1 MNLVNMIESQL
12 SDAVMSKL
20 SSLLGTGEESTRSAV
35 GAAVP
40 ALFSGL
46 SNLASAPGGAQKLIS
61 ALGKFDAGSLGNL
74 TNMLTANPGAL
85 LDQGSS
91 LLSSLLGGNL
101 LSTIT
106 GALTRFTGIG
116 SGSSQKL
123 LGYLMPLVLGGVAKR
138 FAGKTITP
146 DGLMS
151 MFAEQKANLAEALP
165 DGFSLGNL
173 PGAATAAAGAAA
185 GAAAAGAEQAGSSL
199 LRWLLPLAA
208 VALIA
213 LALWAAFRPTTP
225 PSSPTVA
232 IPEAGD
238 RAGKAADVGQIQGA
252 LTDNFKSA
260 SNWLSDITDAASA
273 TAAVPKLT
281 ELSTKL
287 AGMKAAV
294 DKLPEAAR
302 AKINELVK
310 SKLEPLDEQLA
321 KLQWIPGVGDKI
333 KPVADQL
340 IDRFA
345 SLGGVQAPQAA
356 KVSGELAGAV
366 ASVTNAL
373 AGIKDGASAE
383 AAIPKLQEVEGKLD
397 SSAAAVTG
405 LPPSARS
412 TVSALIKAAIPTLR
426 HAVDKVVSVSGVG
439 DKIKPV
445 VDAIMS
451 KLSALA
457 A

>member
-85 LDQGSS
+85 LDQGSG
-91 LLSSLLGGNL
+91 LLSSLLGGNF

-116 SGSSQKL
+116 SGSVQKL

-138 FAGKTITP
+138 FAGRAMTP

-165 DGFSLGNL
+165 EGFSLGNI
-173 PGAATAAAGAAA
+173 PGVATAPSAAR
-185 GAAAAGAEQAGSSL
+185 AAAAGAGQAGSSAA
-199 LRWLLPLAA
+199 RWLLPLAVA
-208 VALIA
+208 ALIA
-213 LALWAAFRPTTP
+213 LALWAAFRPRTP
-225 PSSPTVA
+225 PESPTVA
-232 IPEAGD
+232 IPPAGE
-238 RAGKAADVGQIQGA
+238 RANNNAADVGQIQGA
-252 LTDNFKSA
+252 LTDSFKSA
-260 SNWLSDITDAASA
+260 ANSLSDITDAASA

-281 ELSTKL
+281 ELSNKL
-287 AGMKAAV
+287 AGMKAAI

-321 KLQWIPGVGDKI
+321 KLQWIPGVGGKI

-340 IDRFA
+340 VDRFA

-356 KVSGELAGAV
+356 NVSGALAGAV
-366 ASVTNAL
+366 SSATDAL
-373 AGIKDGASAE
+373 AGVKDGASAE

-397 SSAAAVTG
+397 ATTAAVAG
-405 LPPSARS
+405 LPPSAKS
-412 TVSALIKAAIPTLR
+412 TVSALIKAAMPSLR
-426 HAVDKVVSVSGVG
+426 QAVDKVVSVSGVG

-445 VDAIMS
+445 TDAIMS